1 VGQPELSPDHRSVTV
16 HVPLKIR
23 KHGGRKIVLVPDG
36 VPAWAP
42 AQARPDNKLIRA
54 LARAY
59 RWQQLLES
67 GKYSTTHELAAG
79 EKIDR
84 SYLCRMLRLTLLAPD
99 IMEAILDGRQPPGME
114 LIRLLRGFPVEWEA
128 QQTMWG

>member
-1 VGQPELSPDHRSVTV
+1 MR
-16 HVPLKIR
+16 
-23 KHGGRKIVLVPDG
+23 GGRKIVIVPDG
-36 VPAWAP
+36 MPDWNP
-42 AQARPDNKLIRA
+42 AQIKIDNKLIRA

-67 GKYSTTHELAAG
+67 GKYSTTHELAAS

-99 IMEAILDGRQPPGME
+99 IMEAILGGRQPPGME

-128 QQTMWG
+128 QRKMWGRNY